1 MKNTL
6 LTFGLTGLTTVL
18 LSFTLVQKTDEV
30 QEPKKSRHI
39 KMTKIENGKKM
50 ELDTVITGDQVF
62 VWKGDTIGGKGMVK
76 HFGSSGSDQKKHVE
90 VFVDQDGKN
99 EKVMIFHKGD
109 KKGGEPL
116 NWNWNSGDDTEI
128 ITEDIDSLGKR
139 IVVRKRTGS
148 GDENRVIYLNGK
160 DRMHFPPVPPV
171 PPVPH
176 VRMMK
181 MQHSGQIIN
190 LNDPN
195 IVSFKKKEMSGDREK
210 IEIIRKKS
218 EGPKDMTFD
227 FEFDNES
234 GAPEAPEA
242 PVFDG
247 EHQKMK
253 IMEKE
258 IKVDGKK
265 GKEIQV
271 EVESK
276 ENK

>member
-18 LSFTLVQKTDEV
+18 LSFTLVQKTDKV

-62 VWKGDTIGGKGMVK
+62 VWKGDTI
-76 HFGSSGSDQKKHVE
+76 
-90 VFVDQDGKN
+90 
-99 EKVMIFHKGD
+99 
-109 KKGGEPL
+109 
-116 NWNWNSGDDTEI
+116 
-128 ITEDIDSLGKR
+128 TEDIDSLGKR
-139 IVVRKRTGS
+139 IVVRKRIGS
-148 GDENRVIYLNGK
+148 GDENRVIFLNGK
-160 DRMHFPPVPPV
+160 DRRHFPPVPPV

-234 GAPEAPEA
+234 GAPEAPEP

-271 EVESK
+271 EVQSK